1 VIDAYLGGDARRML
15 ETRDLNAYYDE
26 SHVLRGV
33 DLRVER
39 GEVVTL
45 VGRNGAGKTT
55 TLKSIMGMVPATA
68 RSFSTKGRSG
78 CTSDKIAR
86 RGIGFVPEERGIYAT
101 LTVASKTSRCRRSSA
116 KTAWPLERIYELF
129 PILRERAKAM
139 GTTLSGGE
147 QQMLAIAR
155 VLRSGARLILLDEP
169 TEGLAPVIVDAIGDL
184 ILRDQEIRRHGL
196 ARRAEP
202 ALRDPRRRPP
212 LLDGPRPHRRVD
224 EQRRRDRARVA
235 ISSPTSASRLES
247 RVLRPRAPELAIHA
261 A

>member
-1 VIDAYLGGDARRML
+1 MRAWSTRISAAEAACML

-33 DLRVER
+33 DLHVER

-55 TLKSIMGMVPATA
+55 TLKSIMGIVRKRTGSVIFEGEPILAL
-68 RSFSTKGRSG
+68 S
-78 CTSDKIAR
+78 SDRIAR

-101 LTVASKTSRCRRSSA
+101 LTVTENLMLPPVIGDA
-116 KTAWPLERIYELF
+116 AWPLERIYELF
-129 PILRERAKAM
+129 PILKERGRAM

-155 VLRSGARLILLDEP
+155 VLRGGAKLILLDEP

-184 ILRDQEIRRHGL
+184 LLEIKKSGVTVLLVEQNLRF
-196 ARRAEP
+196 AT
-202 ALRDPRRRPP
+202 
-212 LLDGPRPHRRVD
+212 
-224 EQRRRDRARVA
+224 RVA
-235 ISSPTSASRLES
+235 DRHYLMVHGKVVDSLTNADAVAREGDL
-247 RVLRPRAPELAIHA
+247 LAHLGV
-261 A
+261 

>member
-1 VIDAYLGGDARRML
+1 MTSEPLL
-15 ETRDLNAYYDE
+15 TTSDLHAYYDE

-33 DLRVER
+33 DLAVRR

-55 TLKSIMGMVPATA
+55 TLKSIMGIVRKT
-68 RSFSTKGRSG
+68 SG
-78 CTSDKIAR
+78 SVVFDGQPIRGLTSDTIAR

-101 LTVASKTSRCRRSSA
+101 LTVAENLVLPPVTGDA
-116 KTAWPLERIYELF
+116 AWSLERIYALF
-129 PILRERAKAM
+129 PILKERGKAM

-184 ILRDQEIRRHGL
+184 ILEIKKAGVTIL
-196 ARRAEP
+196 LVEQN
-202 ALRDPRRRPP
+202 LRF
-212 LLDGPRPHRRVD
+212 
-224 EQRRRDRARVA
+224 ATRVA
-235 ISSPTSASRLES
+235 DRHYLMVHGRLIES
-247 RVLRPRAPELAIHA
+247 LTNADAIAREGDLLAHLGV
-261 A
+261 

>member
-1 VIDAYLGGDARRML
+1 MRISAEEAACML
-15 ETRDLNAYYDE
+15 ETRDLNAFYDE

-55 TLKSIMGMVPATA
+55 TLKSIMGIVRKRTGSVLFEDEPILALTTD
-68 RSFSTKGRSG
+68 R
-78 CTSDKIAR
+78 IAK

-101 LTVASKTSRCRRSSA
+101 LTVTENLTLPPVIGSA
-116 KTAWPLERIYELF
+116 AWPLERIYGLF
-129 PILRERAKAM
+129 PILKERGRAM

-155 VLRSGARLILLDEP
+155 VLRSGAKLILLDEP

-184 ILRDQEIRRHGL
+184 LLEIKNSGVTILLVEQN
-196 ARRAEP
+196 
-202 ALRDPRRRPP
+202 LRF
-212 LLDGPRPHRRVD
+212 
-224 EQRRRDRARVA
+224 ATRVA
-235 ISSPTSASRLES
+235 DRHYLMVHGKIVES
-247 RVLRPRAPELAIHA
+247 LSNADAIAREGDLLAHLGV
-261 A
+261 

>member
-1 VIDAYLGGDARRML
+1 ML

-55 TLKSIMGMVPATA
+55 TLKSIMGIVRRRTGSIVFEDQAIEA
-68 RSFSTKGRSG
+68 L
-78 CTSDKIAR
+78 TSDKIAR

-101 LTVASKTSRCRRSSA
+101 LTVAENLALPPVVSPEG
-116 KTAWPLERIYELF
+116 AWPLERIYALF
-129 PILRERAKAM
+129 PILKERAKAM
-139 GTTLSGGE
+139 GTMLSGGE

-169 TEGLAPVIVDAIGDL
+169 TEGLAPVIVDAIGNLIAEIKTSGVTILLVEQNLRFATRIADRHYLMVHGKIVETMTNAEVIERESDL
-184 ILRDQEIRRHGL
+184 L
-196 ARRAEP
+196 AH
-202 ALRDPRRRPP
+202 L
-212 LLDGPRPHRRVD
+212 GV
-224 EQRRRDRARVA
+224 
-235 ISSPTSASRLES
+235 
-247 RVLRPRAPELAIHA
+247 
-261 A
+261 